1 MRIDDTGAICFKQL
15 APREGIDFFLENI
28 SVSVSRASYISP
40 LKRKIFRLVD
50 IMLLIF
56 EHFSQ
61 AQVLTITRSFWYY
74 FQ

>member
-1 MRIDDTGAICFKQL
+1 MIQARYASNNWF
-15 APREGIDFFLENI
+15 PREEVDFFLENI

-56 EHFSQ
+56 EHFS
-61 AQVLTITRSFWYY
+61 
-74 FQ
+74 

>member
-15 APREGIDFFLENI
+15 VPREEVDFFLENI

-56 EHFSQ
+56 EHF
-61 AQVLTITRSFWYY
+61 VRHKY
-74 FQ
+74 

>member
-1 MRIDDTGAICFKQL
+1 MVQARYATIKTKQL
-15 APREGIDFFLENI
+15 VPREEVDFFLENL

-40 LKRKIFRLVD
+40 LKRKIFRLVN
-50 IMLLIF
+50 IMLLNF

-61 AQVLTITRSFWYY
+61 AQVLTIIRSFWYH